1 MLSGHRCSR
10 DIEYF
15 GPARDVVKLEA
26 AEALGMSGGHLPED
40 PRVRASP
47 PRPASDRAQ
56 VRAGAER
63 AMVRYQEPPAR
74 FSAPRTRKKAAHP

>member
-26 AEALGMSGGHLPED
+26 AEALGMPRDQLPDD
-40 PRVRASP
+40 PRVRASSP
-47 PRPASDRAQ
+47 GGRLTRL
-56 VRAGAER
+56 
-63 AMVRYQEPPAR
+63 R
-74 FSAPRTRKKAAHP
+74 FGQMRS

>member
-26 AEALGMSGGHLPED
+26 AEALGMPRDHLPGD
-40 PRVRASP
+40 PRVRASS
-47 PRPASDRAQ
+47 PRRASDQAQ
-56 VRAGAER
+56 VRADAEL
-63 AMVRYQEPPAR
+63 AMAMYQ
-74 FSAPRTRKKAAHP
+74 